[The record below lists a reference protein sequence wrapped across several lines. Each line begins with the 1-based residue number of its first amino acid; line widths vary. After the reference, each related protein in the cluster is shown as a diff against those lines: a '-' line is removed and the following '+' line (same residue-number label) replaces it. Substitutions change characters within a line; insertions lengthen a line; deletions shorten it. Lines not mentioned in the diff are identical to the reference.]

1 MGAGVT
7 LWPNAGFVLAELGI
21 LDEVLELGGTPA
33 AMYRYDAEGQS
44 LGGLDIGPLDR
55 LMGYPTC
62 AILRTDLQAVLLRRA
77 RGGRAGGVRPRGHG
91 HRQRSGWPGRRA
103 LRGRRALEPD
113 LVIGADGRMSSVARA
128 HVAGGNAP
136 VYQGFVNWIGVAE
149 SSRDLVDG
157 ASIHDYWGMASASAS
172 WRWGGA
178 RFMGGRAGADAGA
191 GAGLGGRRADGEW
204 RKVRR
209 LFERWPDPI
218 GAVID
223 ATPPRALRLIAVH
236 DLEPLARWH
245 RGNVLLVG
253 DAAHAPCPRRD
264 RAPARR

>member
-1 MGAGVT
+1 
-7 LWPNAGFVLAELGI
+7 
-21 LDEVLELGGTPA
+21 
-33 AMYRYDAEGQS
+33 
-44 LGGLDIGPLDR
+44 
-55 LMGYPTC
+55 
-62 AILRTDLQAVLLRRA
+62 
-77 RGGRAGGVRPRGHG
+77 
-91 HRQRSGWPGRRA
+91 
-103 LRGRRALEPD
+103 
-113 LVIGADGRMSSVARA
+113 MSSVAQA

-178 RFMGGRAGADAGA
+178 RFIGRARRRDAGA
-191 GAGLGGRRADGEW
+191 GAGLGAAARTASGARCAACSS
-204 RKVRR
+204 
-209 LFERWPDPI
+209 WPDPI

-253 DAAHAPCPRRD
+253 DAAHPCPRRD